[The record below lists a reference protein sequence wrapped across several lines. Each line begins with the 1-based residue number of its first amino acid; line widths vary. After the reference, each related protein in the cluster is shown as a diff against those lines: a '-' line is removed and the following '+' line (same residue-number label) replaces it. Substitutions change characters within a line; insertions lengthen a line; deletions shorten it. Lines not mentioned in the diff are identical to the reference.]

1 MSIGAFRWAKA
12 QEALRSSEKF
22 VLVMIADHYNDEVHR
37 SWPSI
42 ERLAAETG
50 LNRTTVMRCIKTL
63 ESRAFLDVEPWARAY
78 DGGRLNNRYCL
89 PLYDGESRRAK
100 HLPVVSHKYFNNE
113 GKVRFD
119 TWEHAYKHGEEIPAY
134 E

>member
-1 MSIGAFRWAKA
+1 MSIGAFRWAKE
-12 QEALRSSEKF
+12 QEGLRSSEKF

-42 ERLAAETG
+42 ERLADETG
-50 LNRTTVMRCIKTL
+50 LNRTTVMRCIKAL
-63 ESRAFLDVEPWARAY
+63 ETGGFLKVEPWARAY

-89 PLYDGESRRAK
+89 PLYDVESKRAK
-100 HLPVVSHKYFNNE
+100 RLPVLSHKYFNNE

-119 TWEHAYKHGEEIPAY
+119 TWEHTYKHGEEIPAY